1 MTDKDATDQ
10 NATDKEL
17 GRALLNVDRTSSP
30 AGPDPRQTS
39 RAVLDRDRRQIRWL
53 AGAAILFWTL
63 TAAGL
68 IGLCPFYVMMV
79 APRLRAYHAGRAYIV
94 DDWND
99 WAMVG
104 EWAAYW
110 LLGCTIALL
119 LAALSTVLLVLL
131 TRRATLRQIN
141 ASLAAIS
148 EQLRGGKAPLET

>member
-1 MTDKDATDQ
+1 MTDQDATD
-10 NATDKEL
+10 KGL
-17 GRALLNVDRTSSP
+17 GRALLNVDRGSSP
-30 AGPDPRQTS
+30 GGPDPRQVAG
-39 RAVLDRDRRQIRWL
+39 AVLDRDRRTIRLL

-79 APRLRAYHAGRAYIV
+79 APRLRAYHAGRASLV
-94 DDWND
+94 DDWDD

-119 LAALSTVLLVLL
+119 LAALSTVLLVLVS
-131 TRRATLRQIN
+131 RRATLRQIK

-148 EQLRGGKAPLET
+148 EQLRSGGAIVEKG